1 MNDHKNCTASG
12 AMDFSESLKRQWT
25 RNRLPYAVLLEL
37 TPRCNFNCVHCY
49 LQDYHAEEFLSKDD
63 VIQILDLLY
72 DEGILFLTL
81 TGGEVLTRKD
91 FAEIYAYAKRKGF
104 LIEVFTNGYA
114 LTEEVI
120 ALFQQLPPLLVDIS
134 LYGSCEETYQKIT
147 GVSGAFAKVTENCR
161 RLKRAGVRTNLK
173 SPILTSDEAEQ
184 AAMQKL
190 AAELGLPLA
199 FSYNLSPTIDGNEKT
214 RNYQV
219 SRVLCLACEFA
230 DHENKFLETTSET
243 ERQAEMVRLNQCDT
257 VYACNVAAS
266 NFVVDYRGQMLPC
279 MKLRAHGVPLT
290 RQGFAAAWQAF
301 AAYGQRKASE
311 AYKCRGCSAR
321 YYCDVCPAEMELLYG
336 DAECRPEP
344 VCGMA
349 RIREQFYN
357 GKISRE
363 EALRQAVT
371 L

>member
-1 MNDHKNCTASG
+1 M
-12 AMDFSESLKRQWT
+12 
-25 RNRLPYAVLLEL
+25 
-37 TPRCNFNCVHCY
+37 
-49 LQDYHAEEFLSKDD
+49 
-63 VIQILDLLY
+63 
-72 DEGILFLTL
+72 
-81 TGGEVLTRKD
+81 
-91 FAEIYAYAKRKGF
+91 
-104 LIEVFTNGYA
+104 
-114 LTEEVI
+114 
-120 ALFQQLPPLLVDIS
+120 
-134 LYGSCEETYQKIT
+134 
-147 GVSGAFAKVTENCR
+147 
-161 RLKRAGVRTNLK
+161 
-173 SPILTSDEAEQ
+173 
-184 AAMQKL
+184 
-190 AAELGLPLA
+190 
-199 FSYNLSPTIDGNEKT
+199 
-214 RNYQV
+214 
-219 SRVLCLACEFA
+219 
-230 DHENKFLETTSET
+230 
-243 ERQAEMVRLNQCDT
+243 
-257 VYACNVAAS
+257 AAS

-290 RQGFAAAWQAF
+290 RQGFAAAWQVF

>member
-1 MNDHKNCTASG
+1 MNDHENCTAFG
-12 AMDFSESLKRQWT
+12 ALDFSESLKRQWT
-25 RNRLPYAVLLEL
+25 RNRRPYAVLLEL
-37 TPRCNFNCVHCY
+37 TSRCNFNCVHCY
-49 LQDYHAEEFLSKDD
+49 LQDHHAEEFLSRDD
-63 VIQILDLLY
+63 VIKILDLLY

-81 TGGEVLTRKD
+81 TGGEVLTRRD
-91 FAEIYAYAKRKGF
+91 FAEIYTYAKRRGF
-104 LIEVFTNGYA
+104 LVEIFTNGYA

-161 RLKRAGVRTNLK
+161 RLKQTGVRTSLK

-184 AAMQKL
+184 TAMQKL

-199 FSYNLSPTIDGNEKT
+199 FSYNLSPTIDGSEKT
-214 RNYQV
+214 RDYQV
-219 SRVLCLACEFA
+219 SRVLCLECEFA

-243 ERQAEMVRLNQCDT
+243 ERQAEMARLNQCDT
-257 VYACNVAAS
+257 VYACNVATS

-301 AAYGQRKASE
+301 AAYGQRKANE
-311 AYKCRGCSAR
+311 DYKCRGCSAR

-336 DAECRPEP
+336 DAECRPES

-349 RIREQFYN
+349 RIREKFYN

-363 EALRQAVT
+363 EALRQAAA